1 MFGSVRAGVE
11 VFSGS
16 FYGPPQGQRHP
27 HKDLPFSDSG
37 NLKQKDRPK
46 TVRRDQTTA
55 IASGRSTPP
64 RGLLLNGD
72 DVESGISALIKT
84 EVSTPTTVEH

>member
-1 MFGSVRAGVE
+1 MLGSVRDGVE

-27 HKDLPFSDSG
+27 HKDVPFSDSG

-46 TVRRDQTTA
+46 A
-55 IASGRSTPP
+55 ISMSTHEKGLRSGDAQ
-64 RGLLLNGD
+64 GLGSVPCVVAAAQEPVSL
-72 DVESGISALIKT
+72 ARIKF
-84 EVSTPTTVEH
+84 PH